1 MRSSPA
7 REFSGGGTPC
17 ATSRTTLEVVREAE
31 WQDRFSARVLSD
43 GDLPVETSR
52 TPLRLGRDASEWD
65 RLSVRVLSDENFSS
79 ATSRTLFKILKAR
92 EKRRK
97 TSYNLKNYR
106 KYLKNLT
113 FLFAHKNLSY
123 FFNFK
128 TTRKIRPS
136 NAIFSSGQE
145 YQKRKRE
152 YIVPQSG
159 GVELSVGTV
168 ARLSRPGE
176 NGGRSGTIP
185 AALNWIIERRQQ
197 DQTAG
202 RGECD

>member
-1 MRSSPA
+1 MCDFSDYSGVSPRGRDAGSSLG
-7 REFSGGGTPC
+7 RCF
-17 ATSRTTLEVVREAE
+17 
-31 WQDRFSARVLSD
+31 SD
-43 GDLPVETSR
+43 GDLPVVNSR
-52 TPLRLGRDASEWD
+52 TPLKPGRDASEWD
-65 RLSVRVLSDENFSS
+65 RLSVRGLSDEGFTS

-97 TSYNLKNYR
+97 TSHNLKNCR
-106 KYLKNLT
+106 KYLKKLT
-113 FLFAHKNLSY
+113 FFSAYNNTNY

-128 TTRKIRPS
+128 AFCKIRS
-136 NAIFSSGQE
+136 LKVIFSLDE
-145 YQKRKRE
+145 ENQKRKRE
-152 YIVPQSG
+152 LIVHRSG

-185 AALNWIIERRQQ
+185 AAFNWIIERRQQ